1 MNFITKE
8 ELEKK
13 DIVSKVDI
21 INGRLVL
28 PKDFEYKSE
37 FEVGDIVIFKDNI
50 DKIGVVDFIEDEE
63 INVYWNDGDDSR
75 EISSNLTIIPASLG
89 LKVFKEN
96 NIIAL
101 WESLS
106 NGKNESFDLKC
117 LYVQDE
123 IINEVP
129 FIKAFK
135 NTTTLVD
142 KKFKRGFTLYRKF
155 GNTQIFRTNLYTLRN
170 NEVIFD
176 TSRYVYYLLENHI
189 VYYLGIDLDEKD
201 LATYLFNR

>member
-75 EISSNLTIIPASLG
+75 EISSNLTIIPPSLG